1 LLCPD
6 QEFEELAA
14 RANASTRKID
24 YIPLV
29 EVEGIDF
36 EVHPKAFVRSPSDE
50 GTNPGRA
57 TSDKSVSKAGE
68 GHHQVTRVCWQE

>member
-1 LLCPD
+1 M
-6 QEFEELAA
+6 
-14 RANASTRKID
+14 RKID

-50 GTNPGRA
+50 KTNPGRT
-57 TSDKSVSKAGE
+57 TSDKSTVNKAGE
-68 GHHQVTRVCWQE
+68 GHHQVCWQE